1 MTVREGLEQTERASL
16 KLIEVNQMITDALL
30 HAFLFTWQWWLGVIL
45 FIVPWALWILFRK
58 KSSTGRLLGCA
69 FLTIALSLLIDLISL
84 SYGLWSY
91 PMKFSPIS
99 PILFLPYHLA
109 LAPVA
114 IMFVLQIKP
123 RANPVL
129 KGSIF
134 AAIAAFGGMNVFN
147 ALDFYNPKDWS
158 TFYDFFIFL
167 FLFFSSYWLFHM
179 HGYEKIVA
187 EEKVD

>member
-16 KLIEVNQMITDALL
+16 ILIEVNQMITDALL

-45 FIVPWALWILFRK
+45 FILPWTLWILFRNK
-58 KSSTGRLLGCA
+58 NSTGRLLGCA

-91 PMKFSPIS
+91 PMKFSPVS

-123 RANPVL
+123 KANPLL

-134 AAIAAFGGMNVFN
+134 AAIAAFGGMNGFN
-147 ALDFYNPKDWS
+147 ALDFYNPKNWS
-158 TFYDFFIFL
+158 IFYDFFIFL

-179 HGYEKIVA
+179 QGYEKIVT
-187 EEKVD
+187 EEKVH